1 MAKKKQSNDP
11 GLGQKYSKR
20 TPQKIIND
28 DGTFNVR
35 RIGNN
40 SFLNDAYHYLLHLSW
55 FKFTVLVFIFYFIA
69 NLIFALLYYLIGV
82 ENLNGA
88 NMETEI
94 DQFFSA
100 FFFSVQ
106 TFTTV
111 GYGGISP
118 TGGAANAVASVEA
131 LIGLIGFAFITGMMY
146 GRFSNPTAKIL
157 FSENAL
163 ISPYKKD
170 SRGLMLRVANRRR
183 NELIETSATLLMMTV
198 EKRGE
203 EFSRNYSRL
212 DLELDSI
219 NFFPLNWT
227 IVHPIDENS
236 PLYQK
241 DKKYFEDHDV
251 EFLVLIKSFDDTF
264 SQTVYARYSYKW
276 DQVIW
281 GAKYKRPFKIDDDGQ
296 VVMNLK
302 DLNNY
307 DEATLPGQ

>member
-1 MAKKKQSNDP
+1 MAKKRTSNDP

-28 DGTFNVR
+28 DGTFNVK

-40 SFLNDAYHYLLHLSW
+40 SFINDAYHYLLNLSW
-55 FKFTVLVFIFYFIA
+55 GKFILLVFGFYLAA
-69 NLIFALLYYLIGV
+69 NLFFACLYYWVGV
-82 ENLNGA
+82 ENLSGA
-88 NMETEI
+88 NMQSNFDE
-94 DQFFSA
+94 FMSS

-118 TGGAANAVASVEA
+118 NGGGASTIAAVEA
-131 LIGLIGFAFITGMMY
+131 LIGLMSFAFITGMLF

-157 FSENAL
+157 FSKNAL
-163 ISPYKKD
+163 ISPYKGEG
-170 SRGLMLRVANRRR
+170 RGLMLRLANQRHS
-183 NELIETSATLLMMTV
+183 ELIETSATLLMMSV

-203 EFSRNYSRL
+203 EFSRNYTR
-212 DLELDSI
+212 LELEIDSI
-219 NFFPLNWT
+219 NFFALNWT
-227 IVHPIDENS
+227 LVHPIDEKS

-241 DKKYFEDHDV
+241 DIKFFEDHDV
-251 EFLVLIKSFDDTF
+251 EFLVLIKSFDDSF

-281 GAKYKRPFKIDDDGQ
+281 GAKFERPYKVDDDGK
-296 VVMNLK
+296 VVMNLNEL
-302 DLNNY
+302 DNY
-307 DEATLPGQ
+307 TKASLPGQ